1 MSCPLIRYTHKSGR
15 KTPRYRFCQVARLV
29 VTLRQTLLAR
39 ILVTLSKAKAMN
51 DPVTED
57 ELVRA
62 RIDPAFRQQFLAQ
75 NLDRLLEALKKTRL
89 ATNQNDDTARQI
101 REGADLAVKLAGRL
115 QRDDGGPSGV

>member
-1 MSCPLIRYTHKSGR
+1 MS
-15 KTPRYRFCQVARLV
+15 
-29 VTLRQTLLAR
+29 
-39 ILVTLSKAKAMN
+39 